1 MIAIAALLI
10 DDAPK
15 AQTQLG
21 WQLTVFFKEMIP
33 IRVNA
38 DLKRLSQAR
47 NSVPEAHGRSR
58 ISCCEKKLDQ
68 CRRLRL
74 GKKHQS

>member
-21 WQLTVFFKEMIP
+21 WQPTGFFEEMIHYDGQCGP
-33 IRVNA
+33 RTT
-38 DLKRLSQAR
+38 
-47 NSVPEAHGRSR
+47 VPGAEF
-58 ISCCEKKLDQ
+58 CT
-68 CRRLRL
+68 
-74 GKKHQS
+74 